1 MSTYRITICDKGGI
15 PRKKQS
21 MQIHSSLT
29 PDEIVSEL
37 QMKHDQIAALGYTS
51 YGTVKT
57 KAIDLTETYFFDSF
71 AHPFPDVSKLWAE
84 MASVLPFMNEEKP
97 VDVKT

>member
-1 MSTYRITICDKGGI
+1 MATYRITICDKGGT
-15 PRKKQS
+15 PKKKQS

-29 PDEIVSEL
+29 PNEIVSEI

-51 YGTVKT
+51 YGTVKI
-57 KAIDLTETYFFDSF
+57 KDVDLAETYFFDSF
-71 AHPFPDVSKLWAE
+71 ACLLPDISKIWEE

-97 VDVKT
+97 IEVKV